1 MRPGLGVNL
10 GEEVGGAPG
19 KGARLL
25 QLPLMTWD
33 SDSGPGTLDL
43 RSWTGSFSQLPD
55 PEFKSV
61 HLSFPDHERMV
72 NFSFLIPPLTACH
85 HELVQVKSKK
95 TLSKFLVSHISN
107 LRAIEGTE
115 EG

>member
-1 MRPGLGVNL
+1 MRPRLGVNP
-10 GEEVGGAPG
+10 GEEVGGASG
-19 KGARLL
+19 KGALAASAATQDLGLRLRAWGAGS
-25 QLPLMTWD
+25 PL
-33 SDSGPGTLDL
+33 LDWL
-43 RSWTGSFSQLPD
+43 FLSAAD

-61 HLSFPDHERMV
+61 HLSFSDHERMV

-107 LRAIEGTE
+107 LRLTEGTE

>member
-1 MRPGLGVNL
+1 MRPGLGVNP

-25 QLPLMTWD
+25 QLPLRTWD

-72 NFSFLIPPLTACH
+72 NFPDSASHCLSPRVSSGKVEENFIQVSGLTH
-85 HELVQVKSKK
+85 K
-95 TLSKFLVSHISN
+95 
-107 LRAIEGTE
+107 
-115 EG
+115 

>member
-1 MRPGLGVNL
+1 MRPGLGMNPS
-10 GEEVGGAPG
+10 EEVGGASG
-19 KGARLL
+19 KGARVA
-25 QLPLMTWD
+25 

-43 RSWTGSFSQLPD
+43 RSWSRCFSRLPD

-61 HLSFPDHERMV
+61 HLSSPDHKRMV
-72 NFSFLIPPLTACH
+72 NFSFPIPPLTACH
-85 HELVQVKSKK
+85 HELVQIKPKK

-107 LRAIEGTE
+107 LRPIEGTE